1 MNNTLIKPQPRSR
14 KKKTKDKIPHGPIKY
29 LIFLLIFFVPGVL
42 LYVWLHVQEVNLSY
56 DIAKAQKQK
65 RELLEISKKLRIQLA
80 NLKSPERIEG
90 IALTKLGL
98 KTPGKGQIEILK

>member
-1 MNNTLIKPQPRSR
+1 MNAAIKPQPHTR
-14 KKKTKDKIPHGPIKY
+14 KKGPKEKRPLGPINY
-29 LIFLLIFFVPGVL
+29 LIVLLAFFVPGVL
-42 LYVWLHVQEVNLSY
+42 VYIWLHVQTVNFSY

-65 RELLEISKKLRIQLA
+65 RELSEMNKKLRVQLA

-98 KTPGKGQIEILK
+98 RPPAKGQIEILK